1 MKPPSLRNAAR
12 VRITLV
18 LSFFAIVVFAFPS
31 NFIAQK
37 TSYAVVAVE
46 SKGSRLSF
54 YDSITGEKTGSVP
67 LGLKPHEVEISP
79 DGRTAFVTNFGIE
92 DYDHHIGT
100 PGNSVSVIDIASA
113 REKYK
118 LSTENL
124 TTTSRLSFSGKA
136 PHGVKL
142 RPSKRDELFVNTE
155 VGGDF
160 MLVYNLKTRK
170 LKRFFSVPE
179 GSHNFIFSPDGK
191 FIYLFAGPN
200 GVFKIDA
207 DTGGILSSA
216 KLGSPARG
224 LHYTTD
230 NRFIIASGRG
240 EAALLNP
247 GNLSIERRFEN
258 LGVGQMLYPMPSP
271 DGKYILFPAPEDS
284 LVIVMDIK
292 TGEVVRRLKAGSA
305 PIAIALSPNGDKAY
319 VSSDSDTEFK
329 VIDLHTFDFTKFAD
343 ADGSNGI
350 AISIKVKR

>member
-1 MKPPSLRNAAR
+1 MKPPSLLNAAR
-12 VRITLV
+12 LRITLIF
-18 LSFFAIVVFAFPS
+18 LLFAIVAFPS
-31 NFIAQK
+31 HSFAQK
-37 TSYAVVAVE
+37 TGYTVVAVE

-54 YDSITGEKTGSVP
+54 YDSRTGKKTGSVP

-100 PGNSVSVIDIASA
+100 PGNSISVIDIASA
-113 REKYK
+113 REKFK

-124 TTTSRLSFSGKA
+124 TTRSRISFSGRA

-160 MLVYNLKTRK
+160 MLVYDLKTRK
-170 LKRFFSVPE
+170 LKRFFTVPD

-191 FIYLFAGPN
+191 YIYLFAGPN

-207 DTGGILSSA
+207 ETGGILSNA

-247 GNLSIERRFEN
+247 GDLSIERRFKN
-258 LGVGQMLYPMPSP
+258 LNVGQMLYPMPSP

-284 LVIVMDIK
+284 VVIVMDIK

-305 PIAIALSPNGDKAY
+305 PIAIVISPDGDKAY
-319 VSSDSDTEFK
+319 VSSDSNAEFK
-329 VIDLHTFDFTKFAD
+329 VIDLQTFDFTKFAE

-350 AISIKVKR
+350 AISVRAKH